1 MILGDPAAA
10 LAVPQG
16 QRRASIDEVFRR
28 IAQKNPEKL
37 ALADA
42 PNRRAFTDGAPRRL
56 TYAQAD
62 RAVTAIAGRL
72 RRMGMPT
79 DTIVGVQLPN
89 VVESIVSILGVLRA
103 GMIAAPLPTLWR
115 RAEAIAALSRIGAKA
130 LITCGRVGGFNHCQ
144 SAMRIASEVF
154 SIRYVCGFGDKLPDG
169 VVPFDDLFGAER
181 LDPVPPLD
189 AERAAIAAAHIGLIT
204 FDVGDNGIVP
214 VARNHME
221 MLAGGLGVTLEGK
234 LAQDSRILSTLAPSS
249 FAGFCLTLMPWLLSA
264 GTLYL
269 HHPFDAEVLAR
280 QWREDACRT
289 LILPG
294 AVAFRLAETGAFAGD
309 SGGTV
314 VATWRAPERL
324 ATSPVWREREVG
336 LVDVSIFGEAG
347 LVAARRGAAGRPAPI
362 LFGPVLAPRGSSGAV
377 IVAELVRTEA
387 STVAMRGPMVPRC
400 AFPPGIERSGLP
412 HFAIDR
418 LGLVD
423 TGYTCRIDP
432 STRAMIVT
440 GPPPGIVSVGGY
452 RFPLQELQQ
461 AVDRIDNAAS
471 LAALPDPVI
480 GQRLVGNAPKPDVV
494 QAALTAVGVN
504 PLVAAA
510 FRDRGERAE
519 PPRP

>member
-10 LAVPQG
+10 LAAQQS

-42 PNRRAFTDGAPRRL
+42 PNRRTFTDGAPRRL

-62 RAVTAIAGRL
+62 RTVAAIAGRL
-72 RRMGMPT
+72 RRMGMAT
-79 DTIVGVQLPN
+79 DTIVGIQMPN
-89 VVESIVSILGVLRA
+89 VVENVLTILGVLRA
-103 GMIAAPLPTLWR
+103 GMIAAPLPLLWR
-115 RAEAIAALSRIGAKA
+115 RAETIAALARIGGKA
-130 LITCGRVGGFNHCQ
+130 LITCGHVGSFNHCQ
-144 SAMRIASEVF
+144 LAMRIASEVF

-169 VVPFDDLFGAER
+169 VVPFDDLFRADR
-181 LDPVPPLD
+181 LDPIPPLD
-189 AERAAIAAAHIGLIT
+189 RDRLASAAAHIGLIT

-221 MLAGGLGVTLEGK
+221 MLAGGLGVTLESK
-234 LAQDSRILSTLAPSS
+234 LAHDSRILSTVAPSS
-249 FAGFCLTLMPWLLSA
+249 FAGFSLTVMPWLLSA

-269 HHPFDAEVLAR
+269 HHPFDADVLAQQR
-280 QWREDACRT
+280 RDDGCRT

-294 AVAFRLAETGAFAGD
+294 AVALRLAEMGAFTRDGA
-309 SGGTV
+309 GTV

-324 ATSPVWREREVG
+324 ATGPVWRERDVG

-347 LVAARRGAAGRPAPI
+347 LIAARRGATGRPAPI
-362 LFGPVLAPRGSSGAV
+362 PFGPIVAPRGSPGAV
-377 IVAELVRTEA
+377 IVAELARTA
-387 STVAMRGPMVPRC
+387 AGTVALRGPMVPRH

-423 TGYTCRIDP
+423 TGYTCRVDP
-432 STRAMIVT
+432 ATRAMVVT
-440 GPPPGIVSVGGY
+440 GPPSGIVSVGGY

-461 AVDRIDNAAS
+461 AVGRIDGAAT

-510 FRDRGERAE
+510 FRQH
-519 PPRP
+519 